1 MSLKLGSISLLK
13 FPGSLLAPSPSP
25 SPSPRRTNNTN
36 LYLDLL
42 VLFIICTL
50 VAVLC
55 FLLSRKR
62 NRNHNH
68 NHNHNPDR
76 DVNDSDLEV
85 GLRQG
90 LGDEALEQL
99 MPCVNYSD
107 QEMTPSSNY
116 CVICLENFVDGESCR
131 LFPVCYHIFHSVCI
145 DQWLKEH
152 LTCPVCRISCIDM
165 ENY

>member
-42 VLFIICTL
+42 ALFITCTL
-50 VAVLC
+50 VSVLC

-62 NRNHNH
+62 NR

-85 GLRQG
+85 GERQG

-116 CVICLENFVDGESCR
+116 CVICLMGNLVDCFQYAITFFIQFVLING
-131 LFPVCYHIFHSVCI
+131 
-145 DQWLKEH
+145 
-152 LTCPVCRISCIDM
+152 
-165 ENY
+165 

>member
-42 VLFIICTL
+42 ALFITCTL
-50 VAVLC
+50 VSVLC

-62 NRNHNH
+62 NR

-85 GLRQG
+85 GVRQG

-152 LTCPVCRISCIDM
+152 LTCPVCRISCIDI

>member
-1 MSLKLGSISLLK
+1 MATIRV
-13 FPGSLLAPSPSP
+13 LAPPHYSLEHETIDFVSQK
-25 SPSPRRTNNTN
+25 
-36 LYLDLL
+36 
-42 VLFIICTL
+42 
-50 VAVLC
+50 
-55 FLLSRKR
+55 KR
-62 NRNHNH
+62 NR

-85 GLRQG
+85 GERQG

-131 LFPVCYHIFHSVCI
+131 LFPVCYRIFHSVCI

-152 LTCPVCRISCIDM
+152 LTCPILWCLFCEKTK

>member
-1 MSLKLGSISLLK
+1 LAQVSRIIISSFSIS
-13 FPGSLLAPSPSP
+13 FPITA
-25 SPSPRRTNNTN
+25 
-36 LYLDLL
+36 
-42 VLFIICTL
+42 
-50 VAVLC
+50 
-55 FLLSRKR
+55 KR
-62 NRNHNH
+62 NR

-85 GLRQG
+85 GERQG

-152 LTCPVCRISCIDM
+152 LTCPVCRISCIDI

>member
-13 FPGSLLAPSPSP
+13 FPGSLAPSPSP

-36 LYLDLL
+36 IYLDLL
-42 VLFIICTL
+42 ALFIICTL

-68 NHNHNPDR
+68 NPDR

-85 GLRQG
+85 GERQG

-131 LFPVCYHIFHSVCI
+131 LFPVCYRIFHSVCI
-145 DQWLKEH
+145 DQWLNEH
-152 LTCPVCRISCIDM
+152 LTCPVCRISRIDI

>member
-13 FPGSLLAPSPSP
+13 FPGSLAPSPSP

-36 LYLDLL
+36 IYLDLL
-42 VLFIICTL
+42 ALFIICTL

-68 NHNHNPDR
+68 NPDR

-85 GLRQG
+85 GERQG

-131 LFPVCYHIFHSVCI
+131 LFPVCNHIFHSVCI

-152 LTCPVCRISCIDM
+152 LTCPVCRISCIDI